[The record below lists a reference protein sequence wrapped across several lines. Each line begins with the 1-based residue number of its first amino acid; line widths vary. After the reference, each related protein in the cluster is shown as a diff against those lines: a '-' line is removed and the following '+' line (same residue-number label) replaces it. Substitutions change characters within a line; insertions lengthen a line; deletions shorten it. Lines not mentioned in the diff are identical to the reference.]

1 MGSKKHRSEAES
13 EKMPI
18 VQQAVSQISGLP
30 AGYAGFLAD
39 LKTRIRS
46 AQVKAAFSANREL
59 ILLYWD
65 IGRRILERQR
75 EEGWGT
81 KVIDRLSADLRQTFP
96 DMRGI
101 SPRNLVFMRAIG
113 EAYPDKAIV
122 KQLVSQIPW
131 GHNIRILQMV
141 KDSVEREWY
150 IRQTIEHGWS
160 RNILV
165 HQIESGLYHRKGRA
179 ITNFEQTLPAPQ
191 SDLVQQTLKDP
202 YLFEFLTLDDSIRE
216 RDLERALVDHI
227 REFLLELGVGFAF
240 VGHQVRLEVEAQDFC
255 IDLLFYHL
263 KLRCFVVV
271 ELKTGEFKPE
281 YAGKMNFYLSA
292 VDDRFR
298 HPDDEPSIG
307 IILCKSKNRV
317 IVEYTLRDT
326 SKPIGVSAYQLTR
339 SLPEEM
345 KDSLPTIE
353 ELEAELGAV
362 KEMKDE

>member
-1 MGSKKHRSEAES
+1 MTI
-13 EKMPI
+13 M
-18 VQQAVSQISGLP
+18 QQAVSQISGLP

-46 AQVKAAFSANREL
+46 AQAKAALSANREL
-59 ILLYWD
+59 VLLYWD
-65 IGRRILERQR
+65 IGRRILERQKQ
-75 EEGWGT
+75 EGWGT
-81 KVIDRLSADLRQTFP
+81 KVIDRLAADLGQAFP
-96 DMRGI
+96 DMKGF
-101 SPRNLVFMRAIG
+101 SPRNLIFMRALS
-113 EAYPDKAIV
+113 EAYPEEAIV

-131 GHNIRILQMV
+131 GHNIRILQIV
-141 KDSVEREWY
+141 KDSAEREWY

-160 RNILV
+160 RNVLV

-179 ITNFEQTLPAPQ
+179 VTNFEQTLPSPQ

-202 YLFEFLTLDDSIRE
+202 YLFEFLTLDNSIRE

-240 VGHQVRLEVEAQDFC
+240 VGRQVRLEVEAQDFC

-263 KLRCFVVV
+263 KLRCFVVI

-292 VDDRFR
+292 VDDRLR

-339 SLPEEM
+339 LLPEKM
-345 KDSLPTIE
+345 KGSLPTIE
-353 ELEAELGAV
+353 ELEAELGAI
-362 KEMKDE
+362 EEAKDK